1 MEIDLRSSVTIS
13 LLLIVSKKTGKKKVT
28 FFGLAMAIIR
38 SHINDV
44 EIHNITMAKFTTFIE
59 YLNIPIPINDTIN
72 DIGGYNDTL
81 HYS

>member
-1 MEIDLRSSVTIS
+1 
-13 LLLIVSKKTGKKKVT
+13 
-28 FFGLAMAIIR
+28 MAIIR
-38 SHINDV
+38 SHINDF
-44 EIHNITMAKFTTFIE
+44 EIHNIMMAKFTTFIE